1 MLKLT
6 KMLSLAGTIIV
17 LGTINPAQGAVVGEP
32 LVVNSDEANAVK
44 TITGL
49 QILKSDGSAIEMFD
63 VEFEFD
69 SFTSTFGDSSPSSG
83 DFSPSSEAFFF
94 GDLERAES
102 ARRAINDAINGM
114 TTTTPIG
121 VEGTS
126 LFKAP
131 GSEDPII
138 LALDF
143 YRIPGKFS
151 DDDPNMVQTL
161 IGQFR
166 DGAWGGNTTQL
177 QPKDA
182 PIMYAKFTKTG
193 EIDLASPSNP
203 TVPESSNL
211 VSILVF
217 GTSLLFVAKNRI
229 G

>member
-49 QILKSDGSAIEMFD
+49 QVLNSDNSVIEIFT
-63 VEFEFD
+63 VSFQFD
-69 SFTSTFGDSSPSSG
+69 SFATTFGDSSSSSS

-102 ARRAINDAINGM
+102 ARRAINDAMNGM
-114 TTTTPIG
+114 TTNRPIQ
-121 VEGTS
+121 VDGTS
-126 LFKAP
+126 SFNPP
-131 GSEDPII
+131 GSDDPII
-138 LALDF
+138 PALDF
-143 YRIPGKFS
+143 YRIPGKFN
-151 DDDPNMVQTL
+151 DNDPDMVYTL
-161 IGQFR
+161 IGEFR
-166 DGAWGGNTTQL
+166 DGAWVGNTTQL